1 MKKITLTL
9 VFLFFAQFNYANQ
22 NDSLLLEHAR
32 TASLEKNYDLA
43 IKEFKEY
50 IKSAGAK
57 DLKNVYIEIANCYF
71 YKNDK
76 NQAVKY
82 IKEAISKHGLTED
95 VFIYNQ
101 VIDPALSK
109 HALSVLY
116 NDLEKL
122 QNQYIASLD

>member
-1 MKKITLTL
+1 MKKIILTL
-9 VFLFFAQFNYANQ
+9 VILFVAQFNFANEI
-22 NDSLLLEHAR
+22 DSLLLDHAR

-50 IKSAGAK
+50 IKLPGAK
-57 DLKNVYIEIANCYF
+57 DLKTVYVEIANCYF
-71 YKNDK
+71 LKNDK

-82 IKEAISKHGLTED
+82 IKEAITKHGLTEE
-95 VFIYNQ
+95 VFIYSQ

-122 QNQYIASLD
+122 QNEYIAKL